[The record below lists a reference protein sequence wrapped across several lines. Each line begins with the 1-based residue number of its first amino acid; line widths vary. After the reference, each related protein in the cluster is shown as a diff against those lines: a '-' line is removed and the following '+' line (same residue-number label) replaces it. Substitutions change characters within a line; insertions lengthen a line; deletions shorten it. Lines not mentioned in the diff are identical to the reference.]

1 MGFDQWKLTQST
13 IPFHERYIR
22 VRKDLLLSPQGEQTD
37 YVFLEDEIPGT
48 VIILAI
54 SDDQQIPIVK
64 QYRYA
69 IKTHQ
74 YNLPGGVIDPGETPE
89 QAARREL
96 KEETG
101 ILANEWFSAGTYH
114 PMASH
119 HTRKTY
125 LFIAKGLIVTNQ
137 ELDPYEDIQVEWK
150 QAEELIENII
160 TNQHT
165 DLELSY
171 AILYAKA
178 KGYIT

>member
-22 VRKDLLLSPQGEQTD
+22 VRKDHLSSPKGDHTE
-37 YVFLEDEIPGT
+37 YVYLEDETPGT

-64 QYRYA
+64 QYRYP

-96 KEETG
+96 REETG
-101 ILANEWFSAGTYH
+101 IIANEWISAGIYH

-119 HTRKTY
+119 HTRKAH
-125 LFIAKGLIVTNQ
+125 LFIAKGLTISKQ

-150 QAEELIENII
+150 PAEEVIQNII
-160 TNQHT
+160 SNQYT
-165 DLELSY
+165 DLELGY

-178 KGYIT
+178 KGYIM